1 MSSTCHSALRTWM
14 VRTRRISPKHPRIWK
29 HATDLEVGARGVIL
43 WAPLGYNTQR
53 ERACLRALRM
63 LWTITPPSKLV
74 SCHGDSF
81 HIWKIGCTGFTKPIT
96 DWQLQ
101 AAGLKPQGGKA
112 KAGVRTGELRLAASL
127 IYYKAPTVNMS
138 MIFMRQGRPG
148 SETQWGQWTNS
159 GQKIMRP
166 GLPPWRWNHKERSS
180 ALAANLCRKC
190 LEHMGG
196 CQPSHLTLP
205 RVPIDPTA
213 ALPNPSL
220 LETYAV
226 VKPTQAS
233 PSRSSPSRASRHKIN
248 LCRHWVFYYLC
259 FCCFFAFITDKNL
272 CQPNPDF
279 TDIVVYNIR
288 PRHKLNYR

>member
-1 MSSTCHSALRTWM
+1 
-14 VRTRRISPKHPRIWK
+14 
-29 HATDLEVGARGVIL
+29 
-43 WAPLGYNTQR
+43 
-53 ERACLRALRM
+53 
-63 LWTITPPSKLV
+63 
-74 SCHGDSF
+74 
-81 HIWKIGCTGFTKPIT
+81 
-96 DWQLQ
+96 
-101 AAGLKPQGGKA
+101 
-112 KAGVRTGELRLAASL
+112 
-127 IYYKAPTVNMS
+127 MS

-213 ALPNPSL
+213 ALPNPSR

-226 VKPTQAS
+226 VKPAQAS
-233 PSRSSPSRASRHKIN
+233 LPLIPLASFSAQNQSLFSTI
-248 LCRHWVFYYLC
+248 CA
-259 FCCFFAFITDKNL
+259 FAASCFITDKNL

-279 TDIVVYNIR
+279 TDIVVYKIR